1 MRWHVR
7 VQGDGLLAA
16 GSHLEELAW
25 LARDRLVDCAR
36 VPAGLRDPALR
47 EGVRVLADLAGDLL
61 EVLADDL
68 DLLATKVRAGATVY
82 DHVEASVV
90 RRVRS
95 MNGSEALPYPSDE
108 PAVVSGAAARCT
120 RLAAVAVQVVDDL
133 VVDAGQL
140 AEAWQGPA
148 ARGCRAELRSATA
161 LVRSLVEPLHRS
173 AAHLRAHADVVA
185 EARASVDAL
194 RREYDALVADHRRE
208 TSRLLQDSEL
218 VGPLRRLVADDV
230 RSTQQAEL
238 AAVHRRHLEV
248 LDRVAAHA
256 RLTARLVTGAAGTVL
271 PGRSGTAAHRSTARE
286 GDLAAL
292 LPLLAAARRAAG
304 VGSSPPPP
312 GTPPDLVRLW
322 WAALTSDEQQRAVR
336 GWPIAVGALGG
347 LPAAVRSAAN
357 ERRLE
362 RDIAMLLARS
372 SLSDD
377 EQRWLDSCLLVRAQL
392 ARVRATRDPDGLGP
406 TTAQLLV
413 FDPKAYGSEGRVALA
428 VGDVDTADNVAFLVP
443 GMGSDGPRRA
453 GRPDRQRPAGHRCC
467 AARPRRAPRRP
478 RWPGWATTHPG
489 WREATL
495 GHAADDGA
503 DLLVADLLAVQ
514 AARDVAPHLT
524 VIGHSYG
531 STTAGTALRDR
542 ETGTDD
548 VVLVGSPG
556 PGVERAKQLHLPAG
570 HVFVGASS
578 RDPVS
583 YLDRFGKDPAHAS
596 FGATRFRAEDP
607 TRNSWR
613 VDVDDHSK
621 YFDAGLRVAGQHRRR
636 GDGRLR
642 GRRAGGLPWRGVPAA
657 RWHQQRPGGK
667 P

>member
-1 MRWHVR
+1 M
-7 VQGDGLLAA
+7 
-16 GSHLEELAW
+16 
-25 LARDRLVDCAR
+25 
-36 VPAGLRDPALR
+36 
-47 EGVRVLADLAGDLL
+47 
-61 EVLADDL
+61 
-68 DLLATKVRAGATVY
+68 T
-82 DHVEASVV
+82 
-90 RRVRS
+90 
-95 MNGSEALPYPSDE
+95 GSEALPYPSDE
-108 PAVVSGAAARCT
+108 PAVISGAAARCT
-120 RLAAVAVQVVDDL
+120 RLAAVAGQVVVELL
-133 VVDAGQL
+133 VGAGQL
-140 AEAWQGPA
+140 TEAWQGQA
-148 ARGCRAELRSATA
+148 ARGCDIELQRATA

-173 AAHLRAHADVVA
+173 AAHLRAHAEVVA
-185 EARASVDAL
+185 EARTSVDGL
-194 RREYDALVADHRRE
+194 RRKYDDLVAAHRGE

-218 VGPLRRLVADDV
+218 VGPLRRVFADDV
-230 RSTQQAEL
+230 LASQQAEL
-238 AAVHRRHLEV
+238 AVVHRRHLEV

-256 RLTARLVTGAAGTVL
+256 RLTARLVAAAAGSVL
-271 PGRSGTAAHRSTARE
+271 PGRSGDGSPVSARE
-286 GDLAAL
+286 SDLVAL

-336 GWPIAVGALGG
+336 GWPIAIGALGG

-357 ERRLE
+357 EHRLE
-362 RDIAMLLARS
+362 RDIALLLARS

-377 EQRWLDSCLLVRAQL
+377 DERWLESCLLVRAQL

-406 TTAQLLV
+406 TTAQLLA

-428 VGDVDTADNVAFLVP
+428 VGDVDSADNVAFLVP
-443 GMGSDGPRRA
+443 GMGSDLRGALADLTGNAMRVTA
-453 GRPDRQRPAGHRCC
+453 
-467 AARPRRAPRRP
+467 AARLDSPGTTTATVAWLGYDAP
-478 RWPGWATTHPG
+478 GL
-489 WREATL
+489 REATL
-495 GHAADDGA
+495 GNAAGDGA

-514 AARDVAPHLT
+514 AGSAVVPHLT

-596 FGATRFRAEDP
+596 FGATRFQAEDP
-607 TRNSWR
+607 TRNAWR

-621 YFDAGLRVAGQHRRR
+621 YFDPGSESLANIVDVVTADYADIDRAAYRGEVFLRPDGINSDPEARRE
-636 GDGRLR
+636 
-642 GRRAGGLPWRGVPAA
+642 PA
-657 RWHQQRPGGK
+657 R
-667 P
+667 

>member
-1 MRWHVR
+1 
-7 VQGDGLLAA
+7 
-16 GSHLEELAW
+16 
-25 LARDRLVDCAR
+25 
-36 VPAGLRDPALR
+36 
-47 EGVRVLADLAGDLL
+47 
-61 EVLADDL
+61 
-68 DLLATKVRAGATVY
+68 
-82 DHVEASVV
+82 
-90 RRVRS
+90 
-95 MNGSEALPYPSDE
+95 MNGAEVLPYPSDE
-108 PAVVSGAAARCT
+108 AAVVSGAAARCT
-120 RLAAVAVQVVDDL
+120 RLAAVAGQVVVEL
-133 VVDAGQL
+133 IVGAGQL
-140 AEAWQGPA
+140 SEAWQGAA
-148 ARGCRAELRSATA
+148 ARGCDLELQRANA

-173 AAHLRAHADVVA
+173 AAHLRAHAEVVA
-185 EARASVDAL
+185 EARAAVDAL
-194 RREYDALVADHRRE
+194 RREYDDLVAAHRRE
-208 TSRLLQDSEL
+208 TSRLLQDSDVL
-218 VGPLRRLVADDV
+218 GPVRRVLADDV
-230 RSTQQAEL
+230 RATQQAEL
-238 AAVHRRHLEV
+238 AVVHRRHLEV

-256 RLTARLVTGAAGTVL
+256 RLTARQVTSAAGTVL
-271 PGRSGTAAHRSTARE
+271 PGRSDDGTPVNTRE

-322 WAALTSDEQQRAVR
+322 WAALTSDEQRRAVS
-336 GWPIAVGALGG
+336 GWPFVIGGLGG

-357 ERRLE
+357 EHRLE
-362 RDIAMLLARS
+362 RDIAMLLSRS

-377 EQRWLDSCLLVRAQL
+377 DERWLESCLLVRAQL
-392 ARVRATRDPDGLGP
+392 ARVRAVRDPDGLEP
-406 TTAQLLV
+406 LTAQLLV
-413 FDPKAYGSEGRVALA
+413 FDPMAYGSGGRAALA

-443 GMGSDGPRRA
+443 GMGSDVRGALADLTGNALRVTS
-453 GRPDRQRPAGHRCC
+453 D
-467 AARPRRAPRRP
+467 ARLASPGMTTATVAWMAYDAP
-478 RWPGWATTHPG
+478 GL
-489 WREATL
+489 REATL
-495 GHAADDGA
+495 GNAADEGA

-514 AARDVAPHLT
+514 AGRAVVPHLT

-556 PGVERAKQLHLPAG
+556 PGVERAKQLHLPRQ

-621 YFDAGLRVAGQHRRR
+621 YFDRGSESLANIVDVVTADYADIERAAYRGEVFLRPDGINNDPEARRE
-636 GDGRLR
+636 
-642 GRRAGGLPWRGVPAA
+642 PA
-657 RWHQQRPGGK
+657 R
-667 P
+667 